1 MGQPRFLFLS
11 RTLETGSGTGDR
23 KKVQGLAQTY
33 FWLELKCWQAL
44 RKNGIKWR
52 NFFVYQYNGDSA
64 TRDYEAVSDGTPPPS
79 LSHPTLSRRCSPL
92 AARPR
97 TRWLPEP
104 SGYPQLTGSVYCSLR
119 TSEISARPPVLSV
132 PHSRPWCLPV
142 ASVAGRRRALRRQS
156 CFSSVQD
163 EFRPLPVGSG
173 SATADISELCRSAGC
188 LLSLADHPGQC
199 IFIWERARP
208 GHARAPS
215 WIGSSA
221 LNLG

>member
-1 MGQPRFLFLS
+1 MLFVDALLRQLPTFS
-11 RTLETGSGTGDR
+11 ECKAVIAWRSGES
-23 KKVQGLAQTY
+23 
-33 FWLELKCWQAL
+33 F
-44 RKNGIKWR
+44 
-52 NFFVYQYNGDSA
+52 
-64 TRDYEAVSDGTPPPS
+64 
-79 LSHPTLSRRCSPL
+79 
-92 AARPR
+92 
-97 TRWLPEP
+97 
-104 SGYPQLTGSVYCSLR
+104 TGSVYCSLR

-208 GHARAPS
+208 GH
-215 WIGSSA
+215 
-221 LNLG
+221 

>member
-79 LSHPTLSRRCSPL
+79 LSHPTLSRRCSP
-92 AARPR
+92 
-97 TRWLPEP
+97 
-104 SGYPQLTGSVYCSLR
+104 
-119 TSEISARPPVLSV
+119 
-132 PHSRPWCLPV
+132 
-142 ASVAGRRRALRRQS
+142 
-156 CFSSVQD
+156 
-163 EFRPLPVGSG
+163 
-173 SATADISELCRSAGC
+173 RSAAVYTLVARTFRLPATHWVS
-188 LLSLADHPGQC
+188 LLFFKDL
-199 IFIWERARP
+199 
-208 GHARAPS
+208 
-215 WIGSSA
+215 
-221 LNLG
+221 

>member
-79 LSHPTLSRRCSPL
+79 R
-92 AARPR
+92 
-97 TRWLPEP
+97 
-104 SGYPQLTGSVYCSLR
+104 SLR
-119 TSEISARPPVLSV
+119 YIRSEEHTSEL
-132 PHSRPWCLPV
+132 
-142 ASVAGRRRALRRQS
+142 Q
-156 CFSSVQD
+156 
-163 EFRPLPVGSG
+163 
-173 SATADISELCRSAGC
+173 
-188 LLSLADHPGQC
+188 SLAYLVC
-199 IFIWERARP
+199 RLLLE
-208 GHARAPS
+208 
-215 WIGSSA
+215 
-221 LNLG
+221 